1 MIDLESL
8 TKDFKTA
15 YCINGQHDVYG
26 GWFCDCHLMVVI
38 YLLSKIVIEKNA
50 QSISMAKILGY
61 SNAEIARLYI
71 IPTSIVTALLL
82 IITLPLE
89 KSLMEIIFYQMMMT
103 SMSGWIPFYVSP
115 TLFPEMFAIGILTYA
130 VVAVIEYRKVRKIPM
145 EEALKN
151 VE

>member
-8 TKDFKTA
+8 TKISRQLTVSMGSMMYMVDGFA
-15 YCINGQHDVYG
+15 IVI
-26 GWFCDCHLMVVI
+26 FMVVI

-89 KSLMEIIFYQMMMT
+89 KNLMEIIFCQMMT